1 MLIYSFITDYQAFN
15 LRYKDNTTRDKNE
28 TKVGKQ
34 SANLGKNN
42 EPIQNRLSFLIDCKS
57 VILHHLAILS
67 FPMVR
72 PAWDNWWILQMS
84 MALAALFSIIVAAGM
99 AYKMMVKHEPLD
111 VLKLFR
117 PLAVSIIL
125 CWWYPPADTGMAG
138 SGSSW
143 CFLDFLSYIPNCIGS
158 YTHDLYEAEAT
169 QIADKFEEV
178 QQLIHVRDTMYQS
191 LQAQADVAHTGTSDP
206 NLVEATMEQTGVDEV
221 TKMEKDAAELW
232 FTSLTAGVIV
242 GIDKIIMLIALI
254 VYRIGWWATIYCQQ
268 ILLGMLTIFGP
279 IQWAFSLL
287 PKWEGAWA
295 KWLIRYLTVHFY
307 GAMLYFVGFYVLLLF
322 DIVLCIQVENLT
334 AITASEQTMAAYLQN
349 SFFSAG
355 YLMAASIVAL
365 KCLNL
370 VPDLAAWMI
379 PEGDTAFSTRNFGEG
394 VAQQA
399 KMTATGG
406 IGSMMR

>member
-1 MLIYSFITDYQAFN
+1 MLIYSFIADYQAFN
-15 LRYKDNTTRDKNE
+15 LQYKDNTARDKNE

-42 EPIQNRLSFLIDCKS
+42 EPIQNWLSFLIDCKS
-57 VILHHLAILS
+57 VILHHLTILS

-84 MALAALFSIIVAAGM
+84 MALAALFSIVVAAGM

-111 VLKLFR
+111 VMKLFK
-117 PLAVSIIL
+117 PLAIALVMT
-125 CWWYPPADTGMAG
+125 WWYPPADTGMNNT
-138 SGSSW
+138 GSSW
-143 CFLDFLSYIPNCIGS
+143 CFLDFLSYIPNAIGS

-169 QIADKFEEV
+169 QITDKFEEV
-178 QQLIHVRDTMYQS
+178 QELIHVRDTMYNE
-191 LQAQADVAHTGTSDP
+191 LAAQADVAHTGTNDP
-206 NLVEATMEQTGVDEV
+206 SLVESTMEQTGVDQV
-221 TKMEKDAAELW
+221 TEMEKESSKFW
-232 FTSLTAGVIV
+232 FTSLTSGVIV
-242 GIDKIIMLIALI
+242 ALDKIVMCLALI
-254 VYRIGWWATIYCQQ
+254 VFRIGWWATIYCQQ

-287 PKWEGAWA
+287 PKWESSWA
-295 KWLIRYLTVHFY
+295 KWLTRYLTVHFY

-322 DIVLCIQVENLT
+322 DIVLCIQVDNLT
-334 AITASEQTMAAYLQN
+334 AITQSEATMAAYLQN

-399 KMTATGG
+399 KMTATGAMQK
-406 IGSMMR
+406 IM

>member
-15 LRYKDNTTRDKNE
+15 LRYKDNTARDKNE

-57 VILHHLAILS
+57 VILHHLTILS

-84 MALAALFSIIVAAGM
+84 MALAGLFAIIMCANM
-99 AYKMMVKHEPLD
+99 AYKMMVKREPLD
-111 VLKLFR
+111 VMKLFK

-125 CWWYPPADTGMAG
+125 CWWYPPADTGIAG
-138 SGSSW
+138 GNSTW
-143 CFLDFLSYIPNCIGS
+143 CALDFLSYVPNAIGS
-158 YTHDLYEAEAT
+158 YTHDLYENEAA
-169 QIADKFEEV
+169 QVEDRMKDV
-178 QQLIHVRDTMYQS
+178 QQLMFQ
-191 LQAQADVAHTGTSDP
+191 LGEETSDP
-206 NLVEATMEQTGVDEV
+206 ISTIKAASNAVSALLTQSSVQDATDADAAAQE
-221 TKMEKDAAELW
+221 EKDIMKADM
-232 FTSLTAGVIV
+232 TSTSAGLVMM
-242 GIDKIIMLIALI
+242 IDKVIMLIALI
-254 VYRIGWWATIYCQQ
+254 TFRIGWWGTIYCQQ

-295 KWLIRYLTVHFY
+295 KWIIRYLTVHFY

-322 DIVLCIQVENLT
+322 DIVINIQYNDLAAVT
-334 AITASEQTMAAYLQN
+334 ATDESVVNYLQN

-355 YLMAASIVAL
+355 YLMAASVVAL

-379 PEGDTAFSTRNFGEG
+379 PEGETAFSTRSFGEG
-394 VAQQA
+394 I
-399 KMTATGG
+399 ATSMRNSAGKV
-406 IGSMMR
+406 IGV